1 VYSEDRRGERPTA
14 HLAAFKGTLQ
24 VNGYAG
30 FSSLVE
36 ARKDASIQLA
46 FCWAHLRRPFYEDHL
61 HFYPIT
67 ARG

>member
-1 VYSEDRRGERPTA
+1 MPD
-14 HLAAFKGTLQ
+14 
-24 VNGYAG
+24 
-30 FSSLVE
+30 FSSLVD

-46 FCWAHLRRPFYEDHL
+46 FCWAHLRRPFYEIY